1 MDIWS
6 NIAIGFK
13 QVLELNNLF
22 YCFAGV
28 LVGTL
33 IGVLPGIGPV
43 ATISLLLPM
52 TMRISPLAS
61 IIMLAGV
68 YYGAMYGGSTTS
80 ILVNIPGEAASVVT
94 SIDGYQMAR
103 KGRAGPALGISA
115 FGSFIGG
122 TFSIVILMLLVMPL
136 SKLAILFGPLEYL
149 AIIITGMVMVIYLST
164 KSFLKGLIMG
174 VFGLILGCVGTDI
187 ISGKFRFT
195 YGLLYLSEGIDI
207 VPMVMGLFGISEVLT
222 NISEIQEKR
231 TFFATR
237 VKNLLPNLQDWKRS
251 ILPISRGSIL
261 GFFLGLI
268 PGGGTILSSFI
279 SYSVEKKVSKN
290 PEEFGKGAIEGV
302 AGPETANNA
311 AVGGAFVPLFA
322 LGIPSN
328 IVMAILMSSF
338 IIHGVAPSPGFIAK
352 NPGLFWGIIC
362 SMYIGNIMLLIL
374 NLPLISIWIKILE
387 IPYKILFPLI
397 LLFCVIGAYS
407 INYRAFDILVM
418 TLFGLAGYLLRRFDY
433 ELTPLVMAFVL
444 GPMFETSLRQTI
456 IISNRNISFIFTR
469 PIALVCFSFTFV
481 FIFFSLLS
489 RFRKLKEIVIE

>member
-1 MDIWS
+1 MDIFS
-6 NIAIGFK
+6 NMIIGFK
-13 QVLELNNLF
+13 QVLELSNLF

-28 LVGTL
+28 LLGTL

-52 TMRISPLAS
+52 TMHTSPLAS

-80 ILVNIPGEAASVVT
+80 ILVNMPGEAASVVT
-94 SIDGYQMAR
+94 CLDGYQMAR
-103 KGRAGPALGISA
+103 NGKAGPALGISA

-122 TFSIVILMLLVMPL
+122 TFSILMLMLLVIPL
-136 SKLAILFGPLEYL
+136 SKVAILLGPLEYV
-149 AIIITGMVMVIYLST
+149 AIMLTGMVMVTYLSS

-174 VFGLILGCVGTDI
+174 VFGLLLGCVGTDT
-187 ISGKFRFT
+187 ISGKDRFV
-195 YGLLYLSEGIDI
+195 YGLLFLSEGVDI
-207 VPMVMGLFGISEVLT
+207 APMVMGLFGISEILV
-222 NISEIQEKR
+222 NIEELQGKR
-231 TFFATR
+231 TVFEKR
-237 VKNLLPNLQDWKRS
+237 VKNLLPNLQDWKKS

-261 GFFLGLI
+261 GFFLGLM
-268 PGGGTILSSFI
+268 PGGGTILASFI
-279 SYSVEKKVSKN
+279 SYVMEKKFSKH

-311 AVGGAFVPLFA
+311 AVGGAFIPLFA

-362 SMYIGNIMLLIL
+362 SMYLGNIMLLIL
-374 NLPLISIWIKILE
+374 NLPLINIWIKILKM
-387 IPYKILFPLI
+387 PYKILFPLI
-397 LLFCVIGAYS
+397 LLFCLIGAYS
-407 INYRAFDILVM
+407 INYRTVDILLM
-418 TLFGLAGYLLRRFDY
+418 ILFGLAGYLLRKFHY

-444 GPMFETSLRQTI
+444 GPIFETSLRQAM
-456 IISNRNISFIFTR
+456 IISNHNINFIFTR
-469 PIALVCFSFTFV
+469 PIALTCFSFTLVLISFG
-481 FIFFSLLS
+481 LWGRL
-489 RFRKLKEIVIE
+489 RKLREKIVE